1 MEKSQLLKSPLVI
14 GIDSSTS
21 ATKAIVVN
29 DEGET
34 LALGR
39 APIDLL
45 TPRMHQYE
53 HDPRQWWES
62 TRVAIRDAVG
72 QLDEDDRAR
81 IRALSISHQRETFAC
96 VDEQGNALRPAILWL
111 DSRAGEQI
119 RRYGSDEIHR
129 LSGKP
134 ADTTPAIYKMAWL
147 KEHEPRSL
155 EDAAFVVDVHAYLT
169 HELTG
174 RWVSSTGSADT
185 LNLFDIA
192 AQTWSDE
199 LLEIAGVRRE
209 QLPELAKPGEVIA
222 PLAPELAKE
231 WGLGDVVVVAGL
243 GDGQAAGL
251 GTAATEDGVAYL
263 NVGTSIVSGI
273 HADEYRFGRQYRTL
287 VAGIPG
293 WYVLESVQN
302 SGSVLGNWFRKEFGN
317 PELEGAPDPA
327 LEKDAARVRVGSEGL
342 LTLPYWNAV
351 QSPYWNPFARGAV
364 VGYGS
369 SHTRAHAYRSLLEGM
384 AFELALN
391 LEGMAEGA
399 NTQIRELRAVGGG
412 SRSDLW
418 RQILC
423 DVTGIDIVQSTIDEV
438 SAQGAAVLAMVAAGR
453 FESVNDAARA
463 MARLGDRTSPDPK
476 AQTLYD
482 AWKAV
487 HRKIYPA
494 VEQIYDDIQR
504 VSKEQGDL

>member
-1 MEKSQLLKSPLVI
+1 MKSSTINSPLVI

-29 DEGET
+29 DRGDT
-34 LALGR
+34 VATGR

-45 TPRMHQYE
+45 TPGMHRYE
-53 HDPRQWWES
+53 HDPVQWWES
-62 TRVAIRDAVG
+62 TRIAIRDAVA
-72 QLDEDDRAR
+72 QLADSDKKR

-96 VDEQGNALRPAILWL
+96 VDADGEALRPAILWL

-119 RRYGSDEIHR
+119 LRYGSDEIHR

-147 KEHEPRSL
+147 KEHEPETL
-155 EDAAFVVDVHAYLT
+155 EQATYVVDVHAYLT
-169 HELTG
+169 YQLTG

-199 LLEIAGVRRE
+199 LLEIAGVRRD
-209 QLPELAKPGEVIA
+209 QLPELAHPGEVIA
-222 PLAPELAKE
+222 PLAPELADE
-231 WGLGDVVVVAGL
+231 WELDEVDIVAGL

-251 GTAATEDGVAYL
+251 GTAATEEGIAYL

-317 PELEGAPDPA
+317 PALEGAPDPE
-327 LEKDAARVRVGSEGL
+327 LEREAAAVRAGSEGL

-399 NTQIRELRAVGGG
+399 HTTIRELRAVGGG

-438 SAQGAAVLAMVAAGR
+438 SAQGAAVLAMVATGR
-453 FESVNDAARA
+453 FDSVGEAAQA
-463 MARLGDRTSPDPK
+463 MAHLGQRTIPNPQ
-476 AQTLYD
+476 AQARYD
-482 AWKAV
+482 AWKPV
-487 HRKIYPA
+487 HRKLYPA
-494 VEQIYDDIQR
+494 IEEICHDIQR
-504 VSKEQGDL
+504 VSKELGDL